1 MTSTSFNVGMSS
13 SKNSS
18 RVLKPPGGG
27 HTNIFGESKW
37 NNYIFLFFSR
47 THDDIHSANYNGF
60 SFLSFKK
67 KKKKNWL
74 GSSEVKVNNP
84 RPKYD
89 QQNSSNLNFCMNTT
103 DPNILVEQKKQEIAQ
118 KEQPSHA
125 ADFGGG
131 NGASKQSDTGA
142 SAQPQ
147 GGNRRVPPGGFSS
160 GLW

>member
-1 MTSTSFNVGMSS
+1 MW
-13 SKNSS
+13 
-18 RVLKPPGGG
+18 
-27 HTNIFGESKW
+27 IC
-37 NNYIFLFFSR
+37 FFCVYFVSYS
-47 THDDIHSANYNGF
+47 IY
-60 SFLSFKK
+60 
-67 KKKKNWL
+67 L

-118 KEQPSHA
+118 KEQPANGGDSGA
-125 ADFGGG
+125 APAAT
-131 NGASKQSDTGA
+131 NAASKQSDTGSA
-142 SAQPQ
+142 SAQPQQ

>member
-1 MTSTSFNVGMSS
+1 MNGEFQSFSC
-13 SKNSS
+13 
-18 RVLKPPGGG
+18 
-27 HTNIFGESKW
+27 FA
-37 NNYIFLFFSR
+37 FDFFVR
-47 THDDIHSANYNGF
+47 QCSA
-60 SFLSFKK
+60 
-67 KKKKNWL
+67 

-118 KEQPSHA
+118 KEAPA
-125 ADFGGG
+125 TGNGGG
-131 NGASKQSDTGA
+131 DSAQASKPSDTGSA

-147 GGNRRVPPGGFSS
+147 QGGARRVPPGGFSS